1 MPIHTGKA
9 AVVTGGASGIGRG
22 IVERLVADGARVVI
36 ADVDI
41 AGAEAVAGE
50 LNAAGEP
57 GAACEPG
64 AVCVAV
70 ETDVRDEDSLRAAV
84 DTCVSRFGGLD
95 IMVNNAGIIAIQ
107 PITETDAEGWHRMLS
122 VNVTGTALGTKVA
135 ARHMIAAGGGC
146 IINASS
152 GAGRHGAPN
161 LSQYCATK
169 AAIIM
174 LSQSAAIELAPRGI
188 RVNCYTPGH
197 IMTPFWDGI
206 LAGMTEQTGRT
217 RQEVLDGFLG
227 TVPAGRFG
235 TPADVAAAV
244 SWLASD
250 DASYVSGQCIA
261 MNGAELPW

>member
-41 AGAEAVAGE
+41 AGAATLADE
-50 LNAAGEP
+50 L
-57 GAACEPG
+57 GAA
-64 AVCVAV
+64 CVAV

-84 DTCVSRFGGLD
+84 EACVSRFGGLD
-95 IMVNNAGIIAIQ
+95 IMVNNAGVIAIA
-107 PITETDAEGWHRMLS
+107 PITETDAQGWHRMLS

-206 LAGMTEQTGRT
+206 LAGMTSRTGKT
-217 RQEVLDGFLG
+217 REEVLDGFLA